1 MASGHAGVLDR
12 PMRHAPG
19 PAVPE
24 QPPVRR
30 TVGAAVATIAIV
42 LVLSEAVADA
52 LPDDPIRFNVTPVR
66 LAIILG
72 LVGICFAGVMVRS
85 LRTRLDVPILVLL
98 AAAGFATLVHSQS
111 FSAWRGLLAGVAA
124 YYLAVG
130 ARRGGALSF
139 GTLATIALVFVAVPA
154 GVALGQAS
162 NQTSTGFCRS
172 GLGGELSNVCNDD
185 AMVRVVGTFY
195 NPNLLAAFLVMFVP
209 LAVVGALGVA
219 DRSLR
224 ALAFTVIG
232 GSYIAILATFSRG
245 GMAAAFVGAV
255 VLVVLLKPTRRRLTV
270 AGVAAG
276 VGGLLL
282 VFLMVVRG
290 GVGVRTEVWSAA
302 LRVAAEN
309 PLGTGLGLSGH
320 LVAGR
325 VPGTEAF
332 VHVHNLWLNWL
343 VETGVVGG
351 VAVVVIT
358 VLVGIRVGR
367 AALAG
372 SKMAAALA
380 GGLASFAVVSMVDHP
395 ANSMAISLVMW
406 LMLGLA
412 ETSWEPSPLPAAI
425 RHKGRRAARRTRVRR
440 S

>member
-1 MASGHAGVLDR
+1 MATALDR
-12 PMRHAPG
+12 PVRPAPG
-19 PAVPE
+19 PGVPE

-30 TVGAAVATIAIV
+30 AIGAAVATIAIV
-42 LVLSEAVADA
+42 LVLAESVVDA
-52 LPDDPIRFNVTPVR
+52 LPDDPIRFNLTPVR
-66 LAIILG
+66 LAIVLG
-72 LVGICFAGVMVRS
+72 LVGVCFAGVMVRS
-85 LRTRLDVPILVLL
+85 LRTRLDLPILALL
-98 AAAGFATLVHSQS
+98 AAAGFATVLHSQS
-111 FSAWRGLLAGVAA
+111 FSGWRGLLAGVAA

-139 GTLATIALVFVAVPA
+139 GTLSTIALVFVAVPA

-172 GLGGELSNVCNDD
+172 GLGGELSNMCNDPD

-195 NPNLLAAFLVMFVP
+195 NPNLLAAFLVMFLP

-232 GSYIAILATFSRG
+232 GAYIAILATYSRG

-255 VLVVLLKPTRRRLTV
+255 VLVVLLKPTKRRVAV
-270 AGVAAG
+270 AGGAAA

-351 VAVVVIT
+351 VAVVAIT
-358 VLVGIRVGR
+358 VLVAIRVGR
-367 AALAG
+367 AAVAG
-372 SKMAAALA
+372 SKIAAALA
-380 GGLASFAVVSMVDHP
+380 GGLASFAVVSTVDHP

-406 LMLGLA
+406 LMIGFA
-412 ETSWEPSPLPAAI
+412 ETSWEPSPKLAAM
-425 RHKGRRAARRTRVRR
+425 RHTGRRAARRSRALR

>member
-1 MASGHAGVLDR
+1 MASLLER
-12 PMRHAPG
+12 PMRPVPG

-30 TVGAAVATIAIV
+30 TVGAAIATIAIV
-42 LVLSEAVADA
+42 LILSEAVADA

-72 LVGICFAGVMVRS
+72 LVGVCFAGVMVRS
-85 LRTRLDVPILVLL
+85 LRTRLDLPILALL
-98 AAAGFATLVHSQS
+98 AAAGLATVLHSQS

-139 GTLATIALVFVAVPA
+139 GTMSTIALVFVAVPA

-162 NQTSTGFCRS
+162 NQTNTGFCRS
-172 GLGGELSNVCNDD
+172 GLGGEINNVCTNPD

-209 LAVVGALGVA
+209 LATVGALGVA

-245 GMAAAFVGAV
+245 GIAAAFIGAI
-255 VLVVLLKPTRRRLTV
+255 VLVVLLKPTRRRLVV
-270 AGVAAG
+270 AGAAAG

-351 VAVVVIT
+351 AAVITIT
-358 VLVGIRVGR
+358 VLIAIRVGR
-367 AALAG
+367 AAVAG
-372 SKMAAALA
+372 SKMAAAQA
-380 GGLASFAVVSMVDHP
+380 SGLASFAMVSMVDHP

-412 ETSWEPSPLPAAI
+412 ETSWEPSPLAAAI
-425 RHKGRRAARRTRVRR
+425 RHKGRRAARRTRALR